1 MQDTVSTRT
10 GAAAAP
16 AEAGSAPGP
25 HADPHPGPD
34 MRPDI
39 GLDAPAC
46 PDVAA
51 PVDCR
56 SQRGLDWL
64 NFFVANL
71 QTAFGPFIAVYLT
84 GEHWTQG
91 EIGLVLTVGSVT
103 AMVSQVPA
111 GAFVDLL
118 RNKHVAAGASIVAIV
133 LSCLL
138 LAVLPERLPV
148 AAAEIL
154 HGFASCML
162 NPAIAAITLAVVASR
177 AVPKDPQARSRDAA
191 EAAAQTALGERFG
204 RNASFGSIGNA
215 LAAGLMGGVGYWVS
229 SRATFFLGA
238 VLALPGL
245 LALREIEHP
254 APRAT
259 PEDPDMDAAPGM
271 RSTSGD
277 RPAGGLRMLLRD
289 RRLFGFATCVIFF
302 HLANAGMLPLAAGQV
317 TREAGNLAEL
327 VIAACILVPQILG
340 AMLSPWIGRWAG
352 HYGRRPI
359 MLVAFAA
366 VPLRGALLAVST
378 SPTMTVAVQVLDAVS
393 SAAFGVMLPLVASDL
408 SRGTGRFNLCMG
420 LLGLAMGIGASLST
434 TLAGLV
440 ADRSVPA
447 GFLVLTA
454 SGVLCELSVW
464 LLFSETA
471 PMPTDGVA
479 SIRLRLPMLGKLRRR
494 VRSGPTGPRRPGT
507 PD

>member
-1 MQDTVSTRT
+1 MSHAVTRT
-10 GAAAAP
+10 GPAAVP
-16 AEAGSAPGP
+16 PDTEAGSGSATP
-25 HADPHPGPD
+25 
-34 MRPDI
+34 I
-39 GLDAPAC
+39 GR
-46 PDVAA
+46 
-51 PVDCR
+51 R

-111 GAFVDLL
+111 GAVVDLL
-118 RNKHVAAGASIVAIV
+118 RNKHMAAGASIAAIV

-138 LAVLPERLPV
+138 LAVLPQRLPV
-148 AAAEIL
+148 TAAEIL

-162 NPAIAAITLAVVASR
+162 NPAIAAITLSVVARHSM
-177 AVPKDPQARSRDAA
+177 PKEPHERSRDVA
-191 EAAAQTALGERFG
+191 EAVQAAAQVALGERFG

-215 LAAGLMGGVGYWVS
+215 MAAGLMGGVGYWVS

-238 VLALPGL
+238 ALALPGL
-245 LALREIEHP
+245 LALRMIEHP
-254 APRAT
+254 A
-259 PEDPDMDAAPGM
+259 APARPARPGA
-271 RSTSGD
+271 GGDD
-277 RPAGGLRMLLRD
+277 RPAGGVRMLLRD
-289 RRLFGFATCVIFF
+289 RRLFGFATCVILF

-340 AMLSPWIGRWAG
+340 AALSPWIGRWAG
-352 HYGRRPI
+352 RYGRRPI
-359 MLVAFAA
+359 MLIAFAA
-366 VPLRGALLAVST
+366 LPLRGLLLAVST
-378 SPTMTVAVQVLDAVS
+378 SPVMTMGVQVLDAVS

-434 TLAGLV
+434 TLAGLL
-440 ADRSVPA
+440 ADRSLPA
-447 GFLVLTA
+447 GFLMLA
-454 SGVLCELSVW
+454 AAGGLCELSVW
-464 LLFSETA
+464 LLFTETA
-471 PMPTDGVA
+471 SLPPSDG
-479 SIRLRLPMLGKLRRR
+479 SPRRSWLPILRRR
-494 VRSGPTGPRRPGT
+494 GRPGPGVSRRGT
-507 PD
+507 MSD

>member
-1 MQDTVSTRT
+1 MSHTVSTRAGPAAVPPGT
-10 GAAAAP
+10 GS
-16 AEAGSAPGP
+16 GPGLATP
-25 HADPHPGPD
+25 
-34 MRPDI
+34 I
-39 GLDAPAC
+39 GR
-46 PDVAA
+46 
-51 PVDCR
+51 R

-111 GAFVDLL
+111 GALVDLL
-118 RNKHVAAGASIVAIV
+118 RNKHVAAGASIAAIV

-138 LAVLPERLPV
+138 LAALPQRLPV
-148 AAAEIL
+148 TAAEIL

-162 NPAIAAITLAVVASR
+162 NPAIAAITLSVVAR
-177 AVPKDPQARSRDAA
+177 HGVPKQPRERSRDAA
-191 EAAAQTALGERFG
+191 AAAQAAAEIALGERFG

-215 LAAGLMGGVGYWVS
+215 MAAGLMGGVGYWVS
-229 SRATFFLGA
+229 SRATFLLGA
-238 VLALPGL
+238 ALALPGL
-245 LALREIEHP
+245 LALRMIEHP
-254 APRAT
+254 AAPARPAT
-259 PEDPDMDAAPGM
+259 PGTATTS
-271 RSTSGD
+271 RS
-277 RPAGGLRMLLRD
+277 AGGIRMLLHD

-327 VIAACILVPQILG
+327 VIAACILVPQVLG
-340 AMLSPWIGRWAG
+340 AMLSPSIGRWAG
-352 HYGRRPI
+352 RYGRRPI

-366 VPLRGALLAVST
+366 VPLRGLLLAVST
-378 SPTMTVAVQVLDAVS
+378 SPLMTIGVQLLDAVS
-393 SAAFGVMLPLVASDL
+393 SAAFGVLLPLVASDL

-447 GFLVLTA
+447 GFLVLA
-454 SGVLCELSVW
+454 AAGVLCELSVW

-471 PMPTDGVA
+471 SLPASDGRSRWPWLPALRGRTGQGRSA
-479 SIRLRLPMLGKLRRR
+479 SRR
-494 VRSGPTGPRRPGT
+494 GET

>member
-1 MQDTVSTRT
+1 MPDMVQARAGPAA
-10 GAAAAP
+10 GAASSPSQPDPAPPAAAP
-16 AEAGSAPGP
+16 I
-25 HADPHPGPD
+25 D
-34 MRPDI
+34 R
-39 GLDAPAC
+39 
-46 PDVAA
+46 
-51 PVDCR
+51 R

-111 GAFVDLL
+111 GACVDLL
-118 RNKHVAAGASIVAIV
+118 RNKHLAAGASIAAIV

-148 AAAEIL
+148 TAAEIL

-162 NPAIAAITLAVVASR
+162 NPAIAAITLAVVAGH
-177 AVPKDPQARSRDAA
+177 ALPTGPHERSRDAA
-191 EAAAQTALGERFG
+191 AAAQAASQAAAQAALGERFG

-215 LAAGLMGGVGYWVS
+215 LAAGLMGATGYWVS

-245 LALREIEHP
+245 LALRMIERPAVPP
-254 APRAT
+254 APDRRDG
-259 PEDPDMDAAPGM
+259 PEPAADG
-271 RSTSGD
+271 
-277 RPAGGLRMLLRD
+277 RPAGGLRALLRD
-289 RRLFGFATCVIFF
+289 RRLFGFGACVIFF

-317 TREAGNLAEL
+317 TREAGSLAEL
-327 VIAACILVPQILG
+327 VIAACILVPQVLG
-340 AMLSPWIGRWAG
+340 AALSPWIGRWAG
-352 HYGRRPI
+352 RYGRRPV

-366 VPLRGALLAVST
+366 LPLRGVLLAVSP
-378 SPTMTVAVQVLDAVS
+378 SPAMTVGVQLLDAVS
-393 SAAFGVMLPLVASDL
+393 SAAFGVLLPLVASDL

-447 GFLVLTA
+447 GFLVLA
-454 SGVLCELSVW
+454 GAGLLCELSVW
-464 LLFSETA
+464 LLFGETA
-471 PMPTDGVA
+471 PVA
-479 SIRLRLPMLGKLRRR
+479 ASGRPWRRR
-494 VRSGPTGPRRPGT
+494 GRSGGTETSREDGPA
-507 PD
+507 

>member
-1 MQDTVSTRT
+1 MPEMTSTRT
-10 GAAAAP
+10 GPAASRPDTAEATVPPEIAAAVPPTAGP
-16 AEAGSAPGP
+16 TAEPGTP
-25 HADPHPGPD
+25 IS
-34 MRPDI
+34 R
-39 GLDAPAC
+39 
-46 PDVAA
+46 
-51 PVDCR
+51 R

-111 GAFVDLL
+111 GTCVDLL
-118 RNKHVAAGASIVAIV
+118 RNKHVAAGGAIVAIV

-148 AAAEIL
+148 TAAEIL

-162 NPAIAAITLAVVASR
+162 NPAIAAITLSVVASHGLR
-177 AVPKDPQARSRDAA
+177 QRSPQERSRDAA
-191 EAAAQTALGERFG
+191 EAAAQGAAEAAAEAADQVALGERFG

-215 LAAGLMGGVGYWVS
+215 MAAGLMGGVGYWVS

-238 VLALPGL
+238 ALALPGL
-245 LALREIEHP
+245 LALRAIEHP
-254 APRAT
+254 AT
-259 PEDPDMDAAPGM
+259 GAAPGQPAAP
-271 RSTSGD
+271 GAGAGG
-277 RPAGGLRMLLRD
+277 RPAGGIRTLLHD
-289 RRLFGFATCVIFF
+289 RRLFGFGICVIFY

-340 AMLSPWIGRWAG
+340 AILSPWIGRWAG
-352 HYGRRPI
+352 RYGRRPI

-366 VPLRGALLAVST
+366 VPLRGALLAMST
-378 SPTMTVAVQVLDAVS
+378 SPVMTMAVQLLDAVS
-393 SAAFGVMLPLVASDL
+393 SAAFGVILPLVASDL

-447 GFLVLTA
+447 GFLVLSA
-454 SGVLCELSVW
+454 AGVLCVLSVW

-471 PMPTDGVA
+471 LVPAPVSG
-479 SIRLRLPMLGKLRRR
+479 RLWSRLPFLRHRA
-494 VRSGPTGPRRPGT
+494 RRP
-507 PD
+507 D